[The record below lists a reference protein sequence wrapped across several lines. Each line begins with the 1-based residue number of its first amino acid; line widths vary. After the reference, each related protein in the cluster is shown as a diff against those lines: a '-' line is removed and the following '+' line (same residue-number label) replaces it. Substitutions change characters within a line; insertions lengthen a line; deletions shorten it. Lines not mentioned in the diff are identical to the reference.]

1 MQQFIEQLRTALR
14 SIWFYRWWGVSAAFT
29 VAIIGTAVIVLMP
42 NKYEASAR
50 VYVDTQSILKPLMT
64 GLTIQPDLEQQVAMM
79 SRTLLSRPNLER
91 VARMSDLD
99 LKARNDLQRS
109 ELIDDLA
116 KDIQFQPARGSGN
129 RASNLYLITYRNDSK
144 ASAQRVVQSL
154 LSIFVESNLGD
165 KRRDSEQARRF
176 IDEQIK
182 AYEEKLLKAEEALK
196 NFKIA
201 NINQMPNLAQ
211 SYVQRVGE
219 LQKTAGE
226 ARLELRQAESS
237 RAAINAQLSG
247 EKPVIK
253 TAAPLDGPAPVMGA
267 SELEKRVDLQRRR
280 LAELRTRFT
289 EAHPDVSEG
298 ARVLEQLE
306 RQLESERRAE
316 AARPPSATPT
326 RTVEIA
332 NPVYEKLRV
341 ALAAIESQVAS
352 ARAKVAD
359 AEMQVAQARAAA
371 ATIPQVEAEYTQLT
385 RDYEVNKRSYDE
397 LLKRRESAQMSGDM
411 DTAAN
416 IAQFRIVD
424 PPRVAPEPVWPNR
437 PLLIGLLL
445 IISLGAG
452 IAAPFMREQFRP
464 TFFDPGTLRAVAGRP
479 LLGAVSL
486 VANAASL
493 ARARRDRLAFSGA
506 SVAYVAMFVGLFG
519 FYWLRYAVK

>member
-1 MQQFIEQLRTALR
+1 MTEFIEQLRTALR
-14 SIWFYRWWGVSAAFT
+14 GIWFYRWWGVWTACA
-29 VAIIGTAVIVLMP
+29 VAVIGTAVIVLLP
-42 NKYEASAR
+42 NRYEANAR

-64 GLTIQPDLEQQVAMM
+64 GITVQPDLEQQVAMM

-99 LKARNDLQRS
+99 LKARNEIQRG
-109 ELIDDLA
+109 ELVDDLA
-116 KDIQFQPARGSGN
+116 KDIQFLPARGVGN
-129 RASNLYLITYRNDSK
+129 RASNLYLITYRNTSK

-182 AYEEKLLKAEEALK
+182 SYEDKLLKAEEALK

-201 NINQMPNLAQ
+201 NISQMPNLAQ
-211 SYVQRVGE
+211 SYDQRVGE
-219 LQKTAGE
+219 LQNTANQ

-237 RAAINAQLSG
+237 RAAIKAQLSG

-253 TAAPLDGPAPVMGA
+253 TASPLERAAALGPT
-267 SELEKRVDLQRRR
+267 ELEQRVDAQRRR

-306 RQLESERRAE
+306 RQLADERRAE
-316 AARPPSATPT
+316 ATRPASAVPT

-341 ALAAIESQVAS
+341 ALAEIESQVAS
-352 ARAKVAD
+352 ARARVAD
-359 AEMQVAQARAAA
+359 ADMRLSQARAAA

-385 RDYEVNKRSYDE
+385 RDYEVNKKSYEE

-411 DTAAN
+411 DATANVAE
-416 IAQFRIVD
+416 FRVVD
-424 PPRVAPEPVWPNR
+424 PPRVTPEPVWPNR
-437 PLLIGLLL
+437 PLLIGLLF
-445 IISLGAG
+445 IVSLGAG

-464 TFFDPGTLRAVAGRP
+464 TFFDANTLRAVAGRP

-486 VANAASL
+486 VANAASI
-493 ARARRDRLAFSGA
+493 AKARRDRLALSGVG
-506 SVAYVAMFVGLFG
+506 VAYVAMFVGLFG
-519 FYWLRYAVK
+519 FYWLPYAAK

>member
-1 MQQFIEQLRTALR
+1 MQEFIEQLRTALR
-14 SIWFYRWWGVSAAFT
+14 GIWFYRWWGVWAAFA
-29 VAIIGTAVIVLMP
+29 VAIVGTAVVVLIP

-50 VYVDTQSILKPLMT
+50 VYVDTQSILKPLMA
-64 GLTIQPDLEQQVAMM
+64 GMVVQPNIDQQVAMM

-91 VARMSDLD
+91 VARMADLD
-99 LKARNDLQRS
+99 LKARTDVERGAM
-109 ELIDDLA
+109 IDGLG
-116 KDIQFQPARGSGN
+116 KDIEFQAVRG
-129 RASNLYLITYRNDSK
+129 ASNLYQINYRNVSS

-165 KRRDSEQARRF
+165 KRRDAEQARRF

-182 AYEEKLLKAEEALK
+182 IYEGRLLKAEEALK
-196 NFKIA
+196 NFKIS

-211 SYVQRVGE
+211 NYVQRVVE
-219 LQKTAGE
+219 LQNVASQ

-253 TAAPLDGPAPVMGA
+253 TASPLERAAALGPT
-267 SELEKRVDLQRRR
+267 ELEQRVDAQRRR

-306 RQLESERRAE
+306 RQLADERRAE
-316 AARPPSATPT
+316 ATRPASAVPT

-341 ALAAIESQVAS
+341 ALADIESQVAS
-352 ARAKVAD
+352 ARARVSDAD
-359 AEMQVAQARAAA
+359 TRLSQARAAA

-385 RDYEVNKRSYDE
+385 RDYDVNKTSYEE
-397 LLKRRESAQMSGDM
+397 LLKRRESAQMSGEM
-411 DTAAN
+411 DTTAN
-416 IAQFRIVD
+416 VAEFRVVD
-424 PPRVAPEPVWPNR
+424 PPRVAPLPVSPNR
-437 PLLIGLLL
+437 PLLIALVLAA
-445 IISLGAG
+445 SLGAG
-452 IAAPFMREQFRP
+452 VAIPFLREQFRP
-464 TFFDPGTLRAVAGRP
+464 TFFDATTLRAVAGRP

-493 ARARRDRLAFSGA
+493 ARARRDRLAFSGV
-506 SVAYVAMFVGLFG
+506 SVVYVAMFVGLFG
-519 FYWLRYAVK
+519 FYWLRYAAK